1 MKVYHEERKRA
12 CGGLTRRADPI
23 ICLVI
28 ESQSSIDEGNQR
40 GFPAGS
46 FILGIASRTSMAPPK
61 DSQPHENEIGLC
73 SLATAMLL
81 AFSVEETV
89 TRENFS
95 AVPATDGRRQ

>member
-1 MKVYHEERKRA
+1 
-12 CGGLTRRADPI
+12 
-23 ICLVI
+23 
-28 ESQSSIDEGNQR
+28 
-40 GFPAGS
+40 
-46 FILGIASRTSMAPPK
+46 
-61 DSQPHENEIGLC
+61 LC

>member
-1 MKVYHEERKRA
+1 
-12 CGGLTRRADPI
+12 
-23 ICLVI
+23 
-28 ESQSSIDEGNQR
+28 
-40 GFPAGS
+40 
-46 FILGIASRTSMAPPK
+46 MAPPK

-95 AVPATDGRRQ
+95 AVPASDGRRQS